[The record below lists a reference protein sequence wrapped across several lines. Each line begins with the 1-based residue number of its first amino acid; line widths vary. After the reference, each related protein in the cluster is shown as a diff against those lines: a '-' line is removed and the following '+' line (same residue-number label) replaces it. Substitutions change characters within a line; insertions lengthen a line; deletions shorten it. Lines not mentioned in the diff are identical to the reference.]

1 MSVQPLSLLAAS
13 RPMPVRRYPDLVLFA
28 LFGLAPL
35 VIVALGEP
43 FYLTLLSRIMVIG
56 LAAVGLNLVLGIGG
70 MVSLGH
76 ALYLGVGAY
85 AVGILAMSG
94 VTDAFLQLGIAV
106 AVVVVIAAIV
116 GWISL
121 RTSGFSFIMI
131 TMAFG
136 QMFYYLAIS
145 LKQYGGDEGL
155 SIKRRSLVSGSPVLE
170 NPIVFYYV
178 AFAIL
183 AMTVFLVGRLAVSPF
198 GLALRGLR
206 QDRERV
212 RGLGYPLL
220 RYQLTAYV
228 LSAIPCGVA
237 GFLLANLTY
246 FASPEY
252 MSWTQSGSLVV
263 MSVLGGLSTVL
274 GPFVGAAV
282 ILLLE
287 ETLSSVTDHWMI
299 VLGPMIVGVMLLS
312 ARGLY
317 GHFESRSGRAL

>member
-1 MSVQPLSLLAAS
+1 MSLLPLSVRLAD
-13 RPMPVRRYPDLVLFA
+13 RPMGERHSADFFVFG

-35 VIVALGEP
+35 VIVWMGEP

-56 LAAVGLNLVLGIGG
+56 LAAVGLNLVLGLGG

-85 AVGILAMSG
+85 AVGILAVSG
-94 VTDAFLQLGIAV
+94 VTDAFVQLIV
-106 AVVVVIAAIV
+106 TIAAVTAIAALV

-145 LKQYGGDEGL
+145 LKQYGGDQGL
-155 SIKRRSLVSGSPVLE
+155 SLKGRSLVFGSAVLE
-170 NPIVFYYV
+170 NPVVLYYV
-178 AFAIL
+178 IFAL
-183 AMTVFLVGRLAVSPF
+183 VAATVVLIGRLASSPF
-198 GLALRGLR
+198 GLVLRGQR
-206 QDRERV
+206 QNQSRIA
-212 RGLGYPLL
+212 GLGYPLL

-228 LSAIPCGVA
+228 LSAIPCGIA

-252 MSWTQSGSLVV
+252 MSWTQSGTLVV

-287 ETLSSVTDHWMI
+287 ETLSSVTDHWMV
-299 VLGPMIVGVMLLS
+299 VLGPMIVAIMLLS
-312 ARGLY
+312 ARGLH
-317 GHFESRSGRAL
+317 GHLQGRWARAL

>member
-1 MSVQPLSLLAAS
+1 MSLLPLSVRLTD
-13 RPMPVRRYPDLVLFA
+13 RPKGERRSADFFVFG

-35 VIVALGEP
+35 LIVWMGEP

-56 LAAVGLNLVLGIGG
+56 LAAVGLNLVLGLGG

-85 AVGILAMSG
+85 AVGILAVSG
-94 VTDAFLQLGIAV
+94 VTDAFVQLIVTVGAVTAIAV
-106 AVVVVIAAIV
+106 LV

-145 LKQYGGDEGL
+145 LKQYGGDQGL
-155 SIKRRSLVSGSPVLE
+155 SLKGRSLVFGSAVLE
-170 NPIVFYYV
+170 NPVVLYYV
-178 AFAIL
+178 IFAL
-183 AMTVFLVGRLAVSPF
+183 VAATVVLIGRLASSPF
-198 GLALRGLR
+198 GLVLRGQR
-206 QDRERV
+206 QNHSRIA
-212 RGLGYPLL
+212 GLGYPLL

-228 LSAIPCGVA
+228 LSAIPCGIA

-252 MSWTQSGSLVV
+252 MSWTQSGTLVV
-263 MSVLGGLSTVL
+263 MSVLGGLSTIL

-287 ETLSSVTDHWMI
+287 ETLSSVTDHWMV
-299 VLGPMIVGVMLLS
+299 VLGPMIVAIMLLS
-312 ARGLY
+312 ARGLH
-317 GHFESRSGRAL
+317 GHLQGRWARAL

>member
-1 MSVQPLSLLAAS
+1 MSLLPLSVRLAD
-13 RPMPVRRYPDLVLFA
+13 RPKGERHSADFFVFG

-35 VIVALGEP
+35 VIVWMGEP

-56 LAAVGLNLVLGIGG
+56 LAAVGLNLVLGLGG

-85 AVGILAMSG
+85 AVGILAVSG
-94 VTDAFLQLGIAV
+94 VTDAFVQLIVTVTAV
-106 AVVVVIAAIV
+106 TAIAALV

-145 LKQYGGDEGL
+145 LKQYGGDQGL
-155 SIKRRSLVSGSPVLE
+155 SLKGRSLVFGSAVLE
-170 NPIVFYYV
+170 NPVVLYYV
-178 AFAIL
+178 IFAL
-183 AMTVFLVGRLAVSPF
+183 VAATVVLIGRLASSPF
-198 GLALRGLR
+198 GLVLRGQR
-206 QDRERV
+206 QNHSRIA
-212 RGLGYPLL
+212 GLGYPLL

-228 LSAIPCGVA
+228 LSAIPCGIA

-252 MSWTQSGSLVV
+252 MSWTQSGTLVV

-274 GPFVGAAV
+274 GPLVGAAV

-287 ETLSSVTDHWMI
+287 ETLSSVTDHWMV
-299 VLGPMIVGVMLLS
+299 VLGPMIVAIMLLS
-312 ARGLY
+312 ARGLH
-317 GHFESRSGRAL
+317 GHLQGRWARAL